1 MCVSVCVRARERETM
16 HLILEVGHTLDVG
29 NVGESENDMLY
40 CCSTAALLLLHYLIL
55 EVAHTLDV
63 SAVGESENDAAI
75 VV

>member
-1 MCVSVCVRARERETM
+1 M

-29 NVGESENDMLY
+29 KVGESENDMLY
-40 CCSTAALLLLHYLIL
+40 CCFTAALLLLHYLIL